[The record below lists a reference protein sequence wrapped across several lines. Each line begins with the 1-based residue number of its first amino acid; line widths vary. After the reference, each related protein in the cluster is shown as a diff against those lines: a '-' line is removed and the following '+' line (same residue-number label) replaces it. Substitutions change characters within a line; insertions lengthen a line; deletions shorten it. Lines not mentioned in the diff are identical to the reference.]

1 MPNVHP
7 TAIVQGNV
15 DLADD
20 AQIGPYCVLTGPI
33 TAGPGTRL
41 LGNVYLQGPMTL
53 GANNTIYP
61 FACLGFAP
69 QHAQFDPQ
77 TPGQGL
83 VIGDENTF
91 REHVTIHRAFTEAG
105 PTRIGDRNV
114 FMASSHAGH
123 DCQIGNDCTF
133 ANGALLGGHV
143 TVEDR
148 VVVGGGMLVHQFC
161 RIGLGAMLSGGM
173 GTKADV
179 PPFFM
184 LTGTNIC
191 GAVNM
196 IGLRRSGM
204 PRDQIEDVRWVYKT
218 LYRRGHSPRDALIEL
233 KKRSERPMI
242 ADYIAFIE
250 SSERGY
256 CPAHGKAAI
265 GTA

>member
-1 MPNVHP
+1 MPTIHS
-7 TAIVQGNV
+7 TAILEREVN
-15 DLADD
+15 LSDD
-20 AQIGPYCVLTGPI
+20 VQIGPYWVLTGPI
-33 TAGPGTRL
+33 TVGPGTRL
-41 LGNVYLQGPMTL
+41 IGNVYLQGPLTL

-77 TPGQGL
+77 TPGKGL
-83 VIGDENTF
+83 VIGDDNIL
-91 REHVTIHRAFTEAG
+91 REHVTIHRAFTDAG
-105 PTRIGDRNV
+105 PTHIGDRNV
-114 FMASSHAGH
+114 FMAASHAGH
-123 DCQIGNDCTF
+123 DCNIGSDCTF

-143 TVEDR
+143 TVENR
-148 VVVGGGMLVHQFC
+148 VVVGGGTLVHQFC
-161 RIGLGAMLSGGM
+161 RLGQIAMLSGGM

-184 LTGTNIC
+184 LTGVNIC

-196 IGLRRSGM
+196 IGLRRIGM
-204 PRDQIEDVRWVYKT
+204 PRDQIEDVRWAYKT
-218 LYRRGHSPRDALIEL
+218 MYRRGRSPRDALIEL
-233 KKRSERPMI
+233 KKRRERPII

-256 CPAHGKAAI
+256 CPAHGKAVL